1 MFIAK
6 LRDEN
11 ELSGNMV
18 TGDSGDELGDG
29 SVKADESAVEIV
41 VVGEE
46 SVDSDA
52 CVDVELRCLCL
63 STHSA
68 PSSSRGSSFAIS
80 FGVSTNLLFS
90 CTASRRHPYKKEG
103 IWLLY
108 ACVPAAKGIVGKLV
122 WFGLD
127 LSSGSIRCLPLH
139 SFGDCGIFRESE
151 CSLAAALFATAL
163 YGLLRE

>member
-6 LRDEN
+6 LGDEN

-52 CVDVELRCLCL
+52 CVDMELRCLCF

-90 CTASRRHPYKKEG
+90 CAASRRHPYKKEG

-108 ACVPAAKGIVGKLV
+108 ACVPAAKGIIGKLV
-122 WFGLD
+122 
-127 LSSGSIRCLPLH
+127 
-139 SFGDCGIFRESE
+139 
-151 CSLAAALFATAL
+151 
-163 YGLLRE
+163 

>member
-68 PSSSRGSSFAIS
+68 LCSLRGSFAIS
-80 FGVSTNLLFS
+80 FGVPTNLLFS
-90 CTASRRHPYKKEG
+90 CAASRRHPYKKEG

-108 ACVPAAKGIVGKLV
+108 ACVPAAKGIIGKLV
-122 WFGLD
+122 WFGLG
-127 LSSGSIRCLPLH
+127 LSSGSIRCLPLQ
-139 SFGDCGIFRESE
+139 SFGDDGIFRESE
-151 CSLAAALFATAL
+151 CSLASALFATVL